1 MPLPPGEIVAV
12 CAGAGGALRRTH
24 PALPKE
30 GSHYDL
36 PIAPQRLDCVAGV
49 VGLEPAKPSERYL
62 IGTAGQLRLS

>member
-1 MPLPPGEIVAV
+1 LPPGEIVAV

-36 PIAPQRLDCVAGV
+36 PIAPQRPDCVAGH
-49 VGLEPAKPSERYL
+49 VGFEPPNPSASYL
-62 IGTAGQLRLS
+62 LGFA